1 MLAVRGALALGMI
14 VLGIYIIARMV
25 SFPFAQSF
33 TGIVLGVAMILLGVV
48 RLRQVRAAWNR

>member
-1 MLAVRGALALGMI
+1 VLGLRAFLAVGMI
-14 VLGIYIIARMV
+14 VLGMYIIARMV

-33 TGIVLGVAMILLGVV
+33 TGIVLGVAMILLGIV